1 MKEKS
6 DREIVN
12 KTNSI
17 SLNIVEWT
25 TITLAVICMIVFK
38 FNNNGAYAVI
48 GTTLLLVW
56 FLTMMSQIVL
66 GVYFSLRR
74 KDDIGGIDDK
84 N

>member
-12 KTNSI
+12 KINSI

-38 FNNNGAYAVI
+38 FNNNSAYAVI
-48 GTTLLLVW
+48 DTTLLLVW

-74 KDDIGGIDDK
+74 KDDIEGIDDE